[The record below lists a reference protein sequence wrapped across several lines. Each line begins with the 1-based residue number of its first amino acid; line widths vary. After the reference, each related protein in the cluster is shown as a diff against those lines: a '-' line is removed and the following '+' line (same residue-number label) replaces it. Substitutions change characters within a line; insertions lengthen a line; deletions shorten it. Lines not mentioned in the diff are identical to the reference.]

1 MLGPGAGSG
10 PENGCSMGKNDCN
23 LSFCF
28 IIVISSLLC
37 LLILYWTTSQVHDL
51 GDFISPSQESGLH
64 AQDREPPSWA
74 IIRWVCEPGHLC
86 PISHQWRH
94 SQVRAQNCSMKA
106 CPSWQNEPAPGQS
119 SPVKWGGVRCPEP
132 WLAMATGRAKVWVK
146 GKGCFSSHPLKGLSF
161 SSFPILSLCSQ
172 VEERGDIFD

>member
-1 MLGPGAGSG
+1 MTWGTLFHLPKKAGFMHRTGSRPLG
-10 PENGCSMGKNDCN
+10 
-23 LSFCF
+23 
-28 IIVISSLLC
+28 
-37 LLILYWTTSQVHDL
+37 Q
-51 GDFISPSQESGLH
+51 Q
-64 AQDREPPSWA
+64 
-74 IIRWVCEPGHLC
+74 IRWVCEPGHLC

-119 SPVKWGGVRCPEP
+119 SPVKWGGAHCPEP
-132 WLAMATGRAKVWVK
+132 WLAMGTGRAKVWVK